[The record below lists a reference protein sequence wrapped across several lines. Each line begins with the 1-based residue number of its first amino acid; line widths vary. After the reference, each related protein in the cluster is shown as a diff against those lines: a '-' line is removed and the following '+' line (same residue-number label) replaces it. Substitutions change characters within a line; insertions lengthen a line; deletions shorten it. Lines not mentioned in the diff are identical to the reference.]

1 MGRNKTVQNLK
12 VYLGRN
18 NIGILKRKT
27 DGSIEFRYDKEWIEK
42 GYAISISLPLADR
55 VFIGEKA
62 YFYFDNLLPDN
73 KRILEAVA
81 QKFEAPSTN
90 AFDILSVI
98 GRECVGALSFFD
110 EEEEPIFLDKMN
122 VRPMGEAEIAK
133 RLRSLAGDNPL
144 GMDEEGDFRI
154 SIAGAQEKMALLY
167 RKGKWWEP
175 RGATP
180 TSHILKKSIGK
191 LFHGTSETPI
201 DFTASVDNEWIC
213 LKLAQ
218 QFKIDVATADIVQ
231 FEDQRVLS
239 VERFDRQWNN
249 NLLIRIPQEDFCQAT
264 GTSSLLKYEKKGG
277 PSIARMMS
285 ILASSANAKTDRKMF
300 FKTLLFNDLIYNTD
314 SHAKNFSLFELRAG
328 YILTPMYDLLS
339 AHFLKTTHQTRYENL
354 KSSLR
359 VNDKEKF
366 SDITLADWQAEA
378 IKCGLSIEIF
388 EEIVNEL
395 YLSVK
400 TLALDD
406 MQRPES
412 LDLMQLEQILEGIQE
427 RAGIL
432 L

>member
-1 MGRNKTVQNLK
+1 MGRNKIVQNLK

-18 NIGILKRKT
+18 KIGILKRKT
-27 DGSIEFRYDKEWIEK
+27 DGSTEFRYDNEWIK
-42 GYAISISLPLADR
+42 NGYAISISLPLADR

-81 QKFEAPSTN
+81 QKFEAPSIN

-110 EEEEPIFLDKMN
+110 ENEEPVFLEKMN
-122 VRPMGEAEIAK
+122 VRLIGEAEIAK
-133 RLRSLAGDNPL
+133 RLRGLAGDNPL

-180 TSHILKKSIGK
+180 TSHILKKSMGT
-191 LFHGTSETPI
+191 LFGGSSETPI
-201 DFTASVDNEWIC
+201 DFTTSVDNEWIC
-213 LKLAQ
+213 LKLAE
-218 QFKIDVATADIVQ
+218 QFQIDVAKAEIVQ

-239 VERFDRQWNN
+239 VERFDRQWKD

-264 GTSSLLKYEKKGG
+264 GTSPVLKYEKKGG
-277 PSIARMMS
+277 PSIERMMS
-285 ILASSANAKTDRKMF
+285 ILASSANANTDKKMF

-314 SHAKNFSLFELRAG
+314 SHAKNFSLFDLRVG
-328 YILTPMYDLLS
+328 YTLTPMYDLLS
-339 AHFLKTTHQTRYENL
+339 AHFFKSTHQTRYENL
-354 KSSLR
+354 KSSLQ
-359 VNDKEKF
+359 VNEKEKF
-366 SDITLADWQAEA
+366 SEITLADWQAEA
-378 IKCGLSIEIF
+378 IKGGLSKEIF
-388 EEIVNEL
+388 EEIANEIH
-395 YLSVK
+395 LSVK
-400 TLALDD
+400 NLALNE
-406 MQRPES
+406 MQRPGS
-412 LDLMQLEQILEGIQE
+412 LDLKQLEQIFEGIEQ
-427 RAGIL
+427 RARKL

>member
-1 MGRNKTVQNLK
+1 MGRNKIVQNLK

-27 DGSIEFRYDKEWIEK
+27 DGSIEFRYEKEWIEN

-81 QKFEAPSTN
+81 QKFEASSTN

-110 EEEEPIFLDKMN
+110 EDEEPIFLEKMN
-122 VRPMGEAEIAK
+122 VRLIGEVEIAK

-144 GMDEEGDFRI
+144 GMDEDGDFRI

-180 TSHILKKSIGK
+180 TSHILKKSIGT
-191 LFHGTSETPI
+191 LFAGTSETSI

-213 LKLAQ
+213 LKLAE
-218 QFKIDVATADIVQ
+218 QFKIDVAKADIVR
-231 FEDQRVLS
+231 FEEQRVLS
-239 VERFDRQWNN
+239 VERFDRQWKD

-277 PSIARMMS
+277 PSIERMMS
-285 ILASSANAKTDRKMF
+285 ILASSANAKADRKMF

-314 SHAKNFSLFELRAG
+314 SHAKNFSLFDLRVG
-328 YILTPMYDLLS
+328 YALTPMYDLLS
-339 AHFLKTTHQTRYENL
+339 AHFLKSTHQVRYENL
-354 KSSLR
+354 RSSLR

-366 SDITLADWQAEA
+366 SEISLADWQVEA
-378 IKCGLSIEIF
+378 IKCGLSKENF

-395 YLSVK
+395 HVSVK
-400 TLALDD
+400 NMTLDETQKPELLDTK
-406 MQRPES
+406 
-412 LDLMQLEQILEGIQE
+412 QLEQILEGVAE
-427 RAGIL
+427 RARIL
-432 L
+432 M